1 MIHALSRNWGWIALR
16 GAAAILF
23 GVLALAW
30 PGSAFAAIVIF
41 FGAYCFVDGIF
52 ALVALF
58 RGGTGDRFWIL
69 VLEALVGIGIGIL
82 TIAKPAATA
91 LALLYYIGI
100 WAIITG
106 VLEVVAA
113 IRLRKEITGEFW
125 LGLAGVL
132 SIAFG
137 VVLFV
142 APGPGALAI
151 AVWTGAYAL
160 IFGVMLLFLAFRL
173 KKFSDT
179 HDRVAAPPTP
189 APAR

>member
-1 MIHALSRNWGWIALR
+1 MSTPWWVWL
-16 GAAAILF
+16 LF
-23 GVLALAW
+23 NA
-30 PGSAFAAIVIF
+30 
-41 FGAYCFVDGIF
+41 GI
-52 ALVALF
+52 
-58 RGGTGDRFWIL
+58 
-69 VLEALVGIGIGIL
+69 
-82 TIAKPAATA
+82 
-91 LALLYYIGI
+91 LALL
-100 WAIITG
+100 AVDLG
-106 VLEVVAA
+106 VARARGHRGQTVAEA
-113 IRLRKEITGEFW
+113 GRWVLFW
-125 LGLAGVL
+125 VAL
-132 SIAFG
+132 SLAFG